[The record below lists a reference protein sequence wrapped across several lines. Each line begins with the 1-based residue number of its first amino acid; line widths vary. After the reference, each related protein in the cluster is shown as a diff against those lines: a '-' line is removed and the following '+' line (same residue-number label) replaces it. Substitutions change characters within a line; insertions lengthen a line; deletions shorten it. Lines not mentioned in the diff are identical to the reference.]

1 MKFDSNRA
9 WKEAS
14 AAVSAN
20 REVLFA
26 IAGVFI
32 MLPSLAF
39 ALLFPQPEALPGMTG
54 EQAANMLLAFYEDSL
69 PWMIPM
75 AVLQA
80 IGSLSLLTL
89 FTDRT
94 RPTVGEAIRQGL
106 AGLLPYLAAQLL
118 VGFVIGAVALLVLT
132 IGAATGVAALM
143 VILGIGAVVL
153 AVYAAVKTSLSA
165 PVIMV
170 EGARNPFTAL
180 KRSWALTSGNSAR
193 IAVFYAL
200 LALAFIVII
209 SIVSALI
216 GILASVIAGVEG
228 ARVVNAVVSSA
239 LGATMV
245 LYSVAVI
252 AAVHRQLAGP
262 SPEAVGATFE

>member
-26 IAGVFI
+26 LAGVFI

-39 ALLFPQPEALPGMTG
+39 ALLYPQPEALPGMTG
-54 EQAANMLLAFYEDSL
+54 EQAANMLLAFYEEAM

-75 AVLQA
+75 AILQA
-80 IGSLSLLTL
+80 VGSLALLAL

-94 RPTVGEAIRQGL
+94 RPTVGEAIRLGL

-118 VGFVIGAVALLVLT
+118 VGLAIGSLAVIVAG
-132 IGAATGVAALM
+132 IGAASGLMALA
-143 VILGIGAVVL
+143 VILAIGLIVL
-153 AVYAAVKTSLSA
+153 AVYIAIKTSLAA

-170 EGARNPFTAL
+170 EGARNPITAL

-200 LALAFIVII
+200 LALVFIVVISII
-209 SIVSALI
+209 SALF
-216 GILASVIAGVEG
+216 GITASVIAGAEG
-228 ARVVNAVVSSA
+228 ARVVNAIVSSA
-239 LGATMV
+239 LGAIMT
-245 LYSVAVI
+245 LYFIAAV

-262 SPEAVGATFE
+262 SPEAVGATFD